1 MTYFGIAL
9 VYCSIGLLVASYSG
23 THLVFFT
30 FLWPWAI
37 AAQVVKQITG
47 RYPNWTPDL

>member
-9 VYCSIGLLVASYSG
+9 IYYSIGLLIASYSG

-30 FLWPWAI
+30 FLWPWAL
-37 AAQVVKQITG
+37 AAQIVEWITG
-47 RYPNWTPDL
+47 KYPRWTPDL